1 MRFSALGDENVKVVT
16 DAELRELEFIRSGF
30 KISKKEIYLYGIFFF
45 FFFFTKQ
52 RDFSE
57 AGTIL

>member
-1 MRFSALGDENVKVVT
+1 MRFSALGDDNVKVVT
-16 DAELRELEFIRSGF
+16 DAELRELEFNRPGF
-30 KISKKEIYLYGIFFF
+30 KISKKEIYLYGILF